1 MKNILFSVLKLN
13 LILLLFCTTIGFA
26 QENKDEI
33 ICPIT
38 IIEDIPKFP
47 NCGNETK
54 INIEESKKCF
64 FQEMNNHIK
73 TYFNYPKIAKKKKIQ
88 GRVIVKFIISNEG
101 NVTNIETSA
110 PNGCELLEKEAVRI
124 IKLLPKFKPG
134 EQLGKPVAVSY
145 SQPIN
150 FKLN

>member
-1 MKNILFSVLKLN
+1 MKNILFSMLKLY
-13 LILLLFCTTIGFA
+13 LIFCYTIGFA

-38 IIEDIPKFP
+38 IIEDSPKFP

-73 TYFNYPKIAKKKKIQ
+73 EHFNYPRIAQKKENTRK
-88 GRVIVKFIISNEG
+88 
-101 NVTNIETSA
+101 
-110 PNGCELLEKEAVRI
+110 
-124 IKLLPKFKPG
+124 
-134 EQLGKPVAVSY
+134 SY
-145 SQPIN
+145 SEIYY
-150 FKLN
+150 

>member
-1 MKNILFSVLKLN
+1 MKNKLFSMLKLN
-13 LILLLFCTTIGFA
+13 LMLLLFCTSISFA
-26 QENKDEI
+26 QVENKSDYTI
-33 ICPIT
+33 Q

-47 NCGNETK
+47 NCINETNN
-54 INIEESKKCF
+54 NIEISKECF

-73 TYFNYPKIAKKKKIQ
+73 TYFNYPKIAKKKRIQ